1 MAVHAMTSWP
11 HFQYPLV
18 VNLCLSK
25 CPNIAI
31 CDICRGGSGGGLLVP
46 GFIASQSFVLFLSLP
61 PPASR
66 EVQFMLTDKKIRPV
80 HYGRWEGEIL
90 KWLFDCP
97 GTFKSVYYLW
107 QRWTGLCAFNILKG
121 QLLICLASESFLPIV
136 QFVLR
141 ICPLSMLGV
150 SVTPKLVLSFS
161 KQPTQTWDYSRSKIM
176 LNHYFDTTSGPLRH

>member
-18 VNLCLSK
+18 VNLYLSK

-46 GFIASQSFVLFLSLP
+46 GFIASQSFALFLSLP
-61 PPASR
+61 PPASS

-97 GTFKSVYYLW
+97 GTSKLVYYLW
-107 QRWTGLCAFNILKG
+107 QRTGLCVFNTLKG
-121 QLLICLASESFLPIV
+121 QLLICLASEAFLPIV
-136 QFVLR
+136 QCSISVP
-141 ICPLSMLGV
+141 CPCWV
-150 SVTPKLVLSFS
+150 
-161 KQPTQTWDYSRSKIM
+161 
-176 LNHYFDTTSGPLRH
+176 